1 MLIVV
6 DVDVSLSCEVKVLK
20 VVVVIF
26 VGLMKVSLVAVLLVT
41 VGVVRAVLL
50 IKEIMSS
57 RDKSSSCSNN
67 SGNKCDGCGVV
78 GGGWVQ

>member
-1 MLIVV
+1 
-6 DVDVSLSCEVKVLK
+6 
-20 VVVVIF
+20 
-26 VGLMKVSLVAVLLVT
+26 MKVSLVAVLLVT